1 MEKANTDILSKIEL
15 FHDGERTYYYDMN
28 EGQLYLQNQNTLKY
42 REQSK
47 KLLENATGISLTIGV
62 ISIIINRWY
71 RSIATFQTQFMV
83 LFLGLVL
90 FLFLWKYL
98 NDFIEKHM
106 SDYSISIPLHL
117 QPAEVEDLLDKSTKT
132 ANSFKNMC
140 LISFLSAAVSLA
152 LFLKFSILIGLALTI
167 ISLLLSLAILKYL
180 NISGRYKA
188 INHLRNRIIE
198 VTNQKNE

>member
-15 FHDGERTYYYDMN
+15 FHDSERTYYYDMN

-47 KLLENATGISLTIGV
+47 KLLENATGISLTIGL
-62 ISIIINRWY
+62 ISIIINKWY

-98 NDFIEKHM
+98 NDFIKKHM

-117 QPAEVEDLLDKSTKT
+117 QLAEVEDLLDKSTKT
-132 ANSFKNMC
+132 ANSFKNIC
-140 LISFLSAAVSLA
+140 LISFLSAAVGLV